1 MAMTSAV
8 GIESPLSTSTGA
20 ALKLL
25 SQVTC
30 PHCWERFAPEQVLWV
45 SEHVDLLGDPLLGPE
60 QQQRFLP
67 SRFTIDG
74 DAIDSKGMTC
84 RTLACP
90 QCHLPIPRAM
100 LEMEPLFVSILGA
113 PASGKSYLLTTMTWQ
128 LRQILPLIFKVA
140 FTDADLASNR
150 ALNECEESLFLHSH
164 ESALIP
170 LGSLIRKTELQGEL
184 YDTVA
189 YGQQTVSY
197 PRPFLF
203 TMQPRE
209 DHPGGEATTPARM
222 LCLYDNAGEHF
233 QPGQDTTSSPVTR
246 HLAQSRAVLFM
257 FDPTQDPR
265 FLAACRG
272 ADAGG
277 KAQRAARLSR
287 QETILNE
294 AASRIRR
301 HAGLSHGSKYER
313 PMVVILSKFDQWSH
327 LLDQNVD
334 EPWKTQGNLIYIN
347 MYKIDHTSMRLRQ
360 IVMQYCPETVAAAEA
375 FAKNITYIAIS
386 SLGEQVELDLD
397 TGLPAIR
404 PKNIHPHWVT
414 VPLLYALSRV
424 QPALIPRLI
433 RRNAETKK
441 TKQSPGDRAT

>member
-1 MAMTSAV
+1 MAMKSDMA
-8 GIESPLSTSTGA
+8 IDDPLAPSLA
-20 ALKLL
+20 IKLL

-30 PHCWERFAPEQVLWV
+30 PHCWEWFAPEQVLWI

-60 QQQRFLP
+60 RQQRFLP

-74 DAIDSKGMTC
+74 DAIDSRGMVC

-90 QCHLPIPRAM
+90 RCHLPIPRAM
-100 LEMEPLFVSILGA
+100 LEMEPLFISILGA
-113 PASGKSYLLTTMTWQ
+113 PASGKSYFLTAMTWQ
-128 LRQILPLIFKVA
+128 LRQFLPLHFKVA
-140 FTDADLASNR
+140 FTDADPASNR
-150 ALNECEESLFLHSH
+150 VLNECEESLFLHH
-164 ESALIP
+164 DESELVP

-189 YGQQTVSY
+189 FGQQTVSY

-209 DHPGGEATTPARM
+209 DHPAGEGKVPARM

-246 HLAQSRAVLFM
+246 HLAQSRAVLFL

-265 FLAACRG
+265 FRAACRG
-272 ADAGG
+272 GETTG
-277 KAQRAARLSR
+277 KAQRAARMSR

-294 AASRIRR
+294 AATRIRR
-301 HAGLSHGSKYER
+301 HAGLSQGTKYER
-313 PMVVILSKFDQWSH
+313 PMIVIVSKFDQWSH
-327 LLDQNVD
+327 LLDSGTV
-334 EPWKTQGNLIYIN
+334 EPWRTQGNLTG
-347 MYKIDHTSMRLRQ
+347 IDVERIEQSSVRLRQ
-360 IVMQYCPETVAAAEA
+360 VLMQYCAETVAAAET
-375 FAKNITYIAIS
+375 FAKNITYIAVS
-386 SLGEQVELDLD
+386 SLGEQVEVDPS
-397 TGLPAIR
+397 TGLAGIR
-404 PKNIHPHWVT
+404 PQNIRPHWVT

-433 RRNAETKK
+433 RRGGGAKI
-441 TKQSPGDRAT
+441 PARAATDEKA